1 MITMKFSCAFPLRLG
16 AFGVLLLLAGCL
28 VPNDHALK
36 IGGPPV
42 VEGET
47 VSSIRAFQTRSF
59 DTLETARLVEA
70 SAATLQDLGFT
81 ITTVSPEFGVLSG
94 SKERDAVESGQVA
107 VQFALVILVA
117 LAGGQHQMVYD
128 ESQQINVTIVVNKV
142 NDSSSAVRV
151 FFDRHITNNYGDLW
165 KAEVIKETEIY
176 QQFFEKLSKSVFL
189 EAHKI

>member
-1 MITMKFSCAFPLRLG
+1 VITMIFSRVYSLRL
-16 AFGVLLLLAGCL
+16 AVFAAVLFLTGCL
-28 VPNDHALK
+28 APNDHALQ

-59 DTLETARLVEA
+59 DTLETARLIEA

-81 ITTVSPEFGVLSG
+81 ISTVSPEFGVLSG

-107 VQFALVILVA
+107 VQFALVIIAA

-128 ESQQINVTIVVNKV
+128 DSQQINVTIVVNKV
-142 NDSSSAVRV
+142 SDTSSAVRV

-165 KAEVIKETEIY
+165 KAEVIKEAEIY